1 MSELIRY
8 ELCRIND
15 LSNGQMREFEIRTS
29 SVNSTVLLIKQNNRF
44 YAYGSKCCHYKLPL
58 VKGLKNWFIFY
69 YEKKIFWIDQEFYR
83 VTIFVVFRMELVF
96 ELIQVIS
103 KIILVMD
110 ICQVSSRF
118 LLNIYLIEFSFD
130 IKNMKL
136 KLLANKLF

>member
-1 MSELIRY
+1 
-8 ELCRIND
+8 
-15 LSNGQMREFEIRTS
+15 
-29 SVNSTVLLIKQNNRF
+29 
-44 YAYGSKCCHYKLPL
+44 
-58 VKGLKNWFIFY
+58 
-69 YEKKIFWIDQEFYR
+69 
-83 VTIFVVFRMELVF
+83 MELVF